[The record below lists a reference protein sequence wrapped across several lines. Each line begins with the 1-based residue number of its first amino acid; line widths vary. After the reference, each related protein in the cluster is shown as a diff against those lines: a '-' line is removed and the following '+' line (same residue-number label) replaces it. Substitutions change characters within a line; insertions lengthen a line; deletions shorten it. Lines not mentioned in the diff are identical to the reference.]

1 MNLDWVKTLSFFIV
15 LLLVQVLVFNHI
27 HLFGYATPLLY
38 VYFVLPARRGF
49 PKWALLLW
57 AFLLGLSVDIF
68 SNTPGLAAASMTLV
82 ALIQPYLLELF
93 VPRDSPDDLKPSFR
107 SLGAAKYM
115 FYTFILMF
123 VYSVVFFSLE
133 IFSFFNWLQ
142 WLASAGGSMLLTL
155 VLVWVIENLVKRE

>member
-1 MNLDWVKTLSFFIV
+1 
-15 LLLVQVLVFNHI
+15 
-27 HLFGYATPLLY
+27 
-38 VYFVLPARRGF
+38 
-49 PKWALLLW
+49 
-57 AFLLGLSVDIF
+57 
-68 SNTPGLAAASMTLV
+68 MTLV

>member
-1 MNLDWVKTLSFFIV
+1 MNLDWFKTLSFFIILV
-15 LLLVQVLVFNHI
+15 LVQVLVFNHI

-49 PKWALLLW
+49 SKWALLLW
-57 AFLLGLSVDIF
+57 AFLLGICVDIF
-68 SNTPGLAAASMTLV
+68 SNTPGLASASMTLI

-93 VPRDSPDDLKPSFR
+93 VPRDSPEDLKPSFA

-115 FYTFILMF
+115 FYTFILVF
-123 VYSVVFFSLE
+123 IYCIVFFLLE
-133 IFSFFNWLQ
+133 IFSFFNWMQ
-142 WLASAGGSMLLTL
+142 WLFSACGSMLITL

>member
-1 MNLDWVKTLSFFIV
+1 MR
-15 LLLVQVLVFNHI
+15 
-27 HLFGYATPLLY
+27 HLFYMFISCFRHAAASPNG
-38 VYFVLPARRGF
+38 
-49 PKWALLLW
+49 LLW
-57 AFLLGLSVDIF
+57 AFLLGLSVDVF

-115 FYTFILMF
+115 FYTFILVF

-133 IFSFFNWLQ
+133 IFSFFNWMQ

-155 VLVWVIENLVKRE
+155 VMVWVIENLVKRE